1 VFYANI
7 LLIIIDLY
15 IARSV
20 SLLLA
25 HSFWEKQQII
35 IMSSGPYFRNL
46 EKSRLS
52 DEIAR
57 EIAQVIREGRY
68 QPGQVLPSERELA
81 KQFNVSRPVLR
92 EALRILE
99 IQGLIDIRHGSG
111 AYVKNYGT
119 DILDVPIQEWLN
131 ENYSLFLQFY
141 EARLTL
147 EPTCAALAAQR
158 ANADEIKLL
167 RQMITSEKALLEQE
181 NIPTFIGLDIDL
193 HAAVANLSG
202 NTFLIRML
210 ETLINPET
218 DMRKIVLRLPN
229 HLNVAHTGHS
239 AIIEAIARHD
249 PEAARQAMI
258 AALQS
263 PLDAVQSFLTNQEPG
278 NA

>member
-1 VFYANI
+1 
-7 LLIIIDLY
+7 
-15 IARSV
+15 V
-20 SLLLA
+20 SN
-25 HSFWEKQQII
+25 
-35 IMSSGPYFRNL
+35 GPHFRNL

-68 QPGQVLPSERELA
+68 QPNQVLPSERELA

-99 IQGLIDIRHGSG
+99 IQSLIDIRHGSG
-111 AYVKNYGT
+111 AYVKTYGT
-119 DILDVPIQEWLN
+119 DILDVSIHEWLN
-131 ENYSLFLQFY
+131 ENLSLFHQFY

-158 ANADEIKLL
+158 ASDDEIKLL

-193 HAAVANLSG
+193 HAAIAHLSG

-229 HLNVAHTGHS
+229 HLNATHAEHS

-263 PLDAVQSFLTNQEPG
+263 PLDAVQSFLTNQESG